1 MFAAAY
7 LNTDELRELH
17 ENVLEM
23 LCPHP
28 RKVVWAKD
36 AAVLDNQ
43 DAPAKHTCQVH
54 PWPSHLGDEKC
65 AEASWLRGNNLAA
78 LSVMHTGFF
87 YSSSAPKTTKE
98 IAKRLAQKKLLRLCE
113 EAVADDEAT
122 FIVAMVEFLQRIF
135 PIGIGS

>member
-1 MFAAAY
+1 MTGQPHEEPPDSELGADATIEMQSEHASVIRLTLDFHVAVNMFAAAY
-7 LNTDELRELH
+7 LNADELRELH

-54 PWPSHLGDEKC
+54 PWPSP
-65 AEASWLRGNNLAA
+65 W
-78 LSVMHTGFF
+78 
-87 YSSSAPKTTKE
+87 
-98 IAKRLAQKKLLRLCE
+98 
-113 EAVADDEAT
+113 
-122 FIVAMVEFLQRIF
+122 
-135 PIGIGS
+135 